1 MPRFAAAGHRIPTGG
16 SDPISI
22 RRCLR
27 GLRGGL
33 AVVFG
38 FAVTGVSG
46 SPALAEVLELEKQV
60 GRDTVHYKVVLPDGY
75 RGDEHGPD
83 KTWPAVLVF
92 GGGPQTM
99 RTIDG
104 ALERNFQEEAEIRGY
119 IVIAPAAPD
128 DDLFFRGGDRIFP
141 TFLDL
146 VLEDYSIEERR
157 FHVAGPSNGGIAAMH
172 VASRF
177 PEYFVSATAFP
188 GYLWQPS
195 DAGLEALA
203 GICVFLHIGEN
214 DQYPWHEE
222 MEREAAFLTALG
234 SKARYTLEEGQP
246 HRIATLAGDGAGR
259 LFDSFDEARQGC
271 GR

>member
-1 MPRFAAAGHRIPTGG
+1 MGG
-16 SDPISI
+16 RDPISTG
-22 RRCLR
+22 RCLPGRRR
-27 GLRGGL
+27 GLV
-33 AVVFG
+33 VVFG
-38 FAVTGVSG
+38 IAVAVAVAGAFV
-46 SPALAEVLELEKQV
+46 SPALADVLELEKQV
-60 GRDTVHYKVVLPDGY
+60 GRDVVHYKVVLPDGY
-75 RGDEHGPD
+75 GADERGPGE
-83 KTWPAVLVF
+83 TWPAVLVF

-104 ALERNFQEEAEIRGY
+104 ALERNFQEEAETRGY

-172 VASRF
+172 IASRF

-203 GICVFLHIGEN
+203 GICVFLHIGED

-222 MEREAAFLTALG
+222 MEREATFLTALG

-259 LFDSFDEARQGC
+259 LFDGFDEARQGC